1 MLKVFVISVGLGTA
15 MEYLQNF
22 IPERNFDFLD
32 MLANF
37 GGTIIGIVAVKLF
50 LKIQTIS

>member
-15 MEYLQNF
+15 MEYLQSF

-50 LKIQTIS
+50 SKNSDY